1 MIDRRLSWM
10 MVLPWLAGCSWNG
23 SAIQPDPGIPAQ
35 WPGEEMVR
43 MTPDAEAGFRPMPWR
58 ELYADPQLRTLIE
71 AALETSRDL
80 RAATAR
86 MEKAAALLGVA
97 GAARVPTLQVEAGH
111 LAARTPGD
119 LSSRGQ
125 ATISHREDAGLSL
138 PAFEIDL
145 RGRLANL
152 EEGARAGYL
161 ASGEATHA
169 ARVVLIAQV
178 AETFV
183 LWREMEERSQLA
195 RTALETQQQARAL
208 VGQRVGAGVAQAQ
221 TGLKAA
227 MVLEGMRADLAE
239 TRRQAALAR
248 NALQLLTGTEP
259 DVSGAW
265 PALAQLDLAARM
277 RLELPDRVLTQRPD
291 VRAAEQRL
299 LAANANIDVARS
311 AFWPRILRTTSAGSA
326 SAALSGLFGAGSAAW
341 SFVPR
346 IDLPIFDLSRRKNEL
361 AAAESERAALLAEY
375 EKVVQ
380 QAFREVADA
389 LTSRGVLEERLQAL
403 IANRDAQKSRLSL
416 IEQRYRVGL
425 DGRQALL
432 EAQQELHT
440 VEQQVRAARA
450 RVLVNQI
457 QFYKALGGGVG

>member
-1 MIDRRLSWM
+1 
-10 MVLPWLAGCSWNG
+10 MVLPWLVGCSWNG

-35 WPGEEMVR
+35 WPEAERIR
-43 MTPDAEAGFRPMPWR
+43 MESDAEAGFRPMPWR

-119 LSSRGQ
+119 LSSSGQ

-145 RGRLANL
+145 RGRLAHL

-161 ASGEATHA
+161 ASGEAAHA

-221 TGLKAA
+221 SGLKAA

-239 TRRQAALAR
+239 
-248 NALQLLTGTEP
+248 
-259 DVSGAW
+259 
-265 PALAQLDLAARM
+265 
-277 RLELPDRVLTQRPD
+277 
-291 VRAAEQRL
+291 
-299 LAANANIDVARS
+299 
-311 AFWPRILRTTSAGSA
+311 
-326 SAALSGLFGAGSAAW
+326 
-341 SFVPR
+341 
-346 IDLPIFDLSRRKNEL
+346 
-361 AAAESERAALLAEY
+361 
-375 EKVVQ
+375 
-380 QAFREVADA
+380 
-389 LTSRGVLEERLQAL
+389 
-403 IANRDAQKSRLSL
+403 
-416 IEQRYRVGL
+416 
-425 DGRQALL
+425 
-432 EAQQELHT
+432 
-440 VEQQVRAARA
+440 
-450 RVLVNQI
+450 
-457 QFYKALGGGVG
+457 